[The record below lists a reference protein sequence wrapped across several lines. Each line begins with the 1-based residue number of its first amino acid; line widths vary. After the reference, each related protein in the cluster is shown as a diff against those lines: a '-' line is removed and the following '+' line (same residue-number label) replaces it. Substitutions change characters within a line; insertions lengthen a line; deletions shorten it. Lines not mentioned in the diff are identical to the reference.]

1 MAGEFTHGGDIR
13 RAAKTF
19 GLDPGEILDFSA
31 NINPMGPPDG
41 AVRAVLDNV
50 QSVIHYPDPECHEL
64 KQALAVYYGVSP
76 RMIMVGNGAA
86 ELIFLL
92 GTLARGKRVLIPAP
106 TFSEYEAAV
115 LAGGGGVQIMPLDPG
130 QGFEIRA
137 DQVFRFI
144 KSSRAHQGIKMVF
157 LATPNNPTGRLIPK
171 ETLMKI
177 AAVARGRGVTV
188 VVDEAF
194 LDFLPERAAVSMMA
208 HIADYPNLLVVTS
221 LTKLFAVPG
230 LRIGAL
236 VGAPEV
242 LASLEAARP
251 PWSVNSLA
259 QAAGCAAVA
268 DGEYV
273 KASRR
278 LIQEEKEWLHRAL
291 GEIGGLRP
299 FPPAANFILVDVSGA
314 AFTSTQLW
322 REMARQGVLVRDCAS
337 FRDLGQGYIRVA
349 VRSRR
354 ENEVLVR
361 TLRQAVEDNFPQ
373 AAGPGFLRQRGG
385 LPDAAQKGGS
395 RP

>member
-1 MAGEFTHGGDIR
+1 MAGGFNHGGDIR
-13 RAAKTF
+13 RAAKAF
-19 GLDPGEILDFSA
+19 GLDSGEILDFSA
-31 NINPMGPPDG
+31 NINPLGPPAG
-41 AVRAVLDNV
+41 AIRAVLDNV
-50 QSVIHYPDPECHEL
+50 PSVVHYPDPECYEL
-64 KQALAVYYGVSP
+64 KQALAAYYGVSP

-92 GTLARGKRVLIPAP
+92 GTLARGKKALIPAP

-115 LAGGGGVQIMPLDPG
+115 LAGGGTVEILPLDPA
-130 QGFEIRA
+130 QGFELRA
-137 DQVFRFI
+137 DQVLRFI
-144 KSSRAHQGIKMVF
+144 RPTRAYQGIKMVF
-157 LATPNNPTGRLIPK
+157 LATPNNPTGGLIPK

-194 LDFLPERAAVSMMA
+194 LDFLPERAASSMMA

-236 VGAPEV
+236 VGPPEV
-242 LASLEAARP
+242 LEGLEGARP
-251 PWSVNSLA
+251 PWTVNSLA

-268 DGEYV
+268 DGEYL
-273 KASRR
+273 KASWR
-278 LIQEEKEWLHRAL
+278 LIQEEKEWLHQAL
-291 GEIGGLRP
+291 GEIEGLHA
-299 FPPAANFILVDVSGA
+299 FPPAANFILVDISGSG
-314 AFTSTQLW
+314 FNSTQLW
-322 REMARQGVLVRDCAS
+322 REMARQSVLVRDCAS
-337 FRDLGQGYIRVA
+337 FRGLGRDYIRVA

-361 TLRQAVEDNFPQ
+361 TLRQTVEDNFPQ
-373 AAGPGFLRQRGG
+373 AAGPGFLRRRGG
-385 LPDAAQKGGS
+385 LPDAVQKGGS

>member
-1 MAGEFTHGGDIR
+1 MAGEFTHGGNIR
-13 RAAKTF
+13 RAAETF
-19 GLDPGEILDFSA
+19 GLKPGDILDFSA
-31 NINPMGPPDG
+31 NINPLGPPEG
-41 AVRAVLDNV
+41 VIRAILDNV
-50 QSVIHYPDPECHEL
+50 QSVVHYPDPECHEL
-64 KQALAVYYGVSP
+64 KKALAAYYGVSP

-115 LAGGGGVQIMPLDPG
+115 LAGGGSVEIMPLDPG

-137 DQVFRFI
+137 DQVLRFI
-144 KSSRAHQGIKMVF
+144 KPSRVYQGIKMVF

-177 AAVARGRGVTV
+177 AAAARGRGVIV

-194 LDFLPERAAVSMMA
+194 LDFLPERVAVSMMA

-242 LASLEAARP
+242 LEGLEAARP

-259 QAAGCAAVA
+259 QAAGCAAVVDA
-268 DGEYV
+268 EYI

-278 LIQEEKEWLHRAL
+278 LIQEEKEWLFRAL
-291 GEIGGLRP
+291 GEIEGLEP
-299 FPPAANFILVDVSGA
+299 FPPAANFILVDISRSG
-314 AFTSTQLW
+314 FNSTQLW
-322 REMARQGVLVRDCAS
+322 REMARQGVLVRDCVS
-337 FRDLGQGYIRVA
+337 FRGLGRGYIRVT

-361 TLRQAVEDNFPQ
+361 TLR
-373 AAGPGFLRQRGG
+373 AALQGRVLREQRI
-385 LPDAAQKGGS
+385 P
-395 RP
+395 